1 MRPARCWCSWAPIS
15 PVEPSY
21 RCGYIALV
29 GRPNVGKS
37 TLLNRLL
44 GQKISITSKR
54 PQTTR
59 HRILGIKTGEAAQF
73 IYVDTPGLHCYSGR
87 AMNRQMNRAASRS
100 MQGVDVVVF
109 IVEGL
114 RWTADDDLVLK
125 ELEGVHCPVVLVV
138 NKVDLIAD
146 KEELLPALQALSEKR
161 PFEQIIPLSAARGDN
176 IARLEAC
183 VETLLPESAPFYPE
197 DQVTDRSERFL
208 VAERVREKLFRKLGR
223 ELPYGLTV
231 EVEDFRR
238 EAHIVHIHALIWVER
253 QSQKNIVIGKQ
264 GRVLKEVGQQAR
276 LDIEQLLDSR
286 VNLKLWVKVKEGW
299 ADDERALRSLGYTD
313 D

>member
-1 MRPARCWCSWAPIS
+1 
-15 PVEPSY
+15 VEPSY

-73 IYVDTPGLHCYSGR
+73 IYVDTPGLHSYSGR

-161 PFEQIIPLSAARGDN
+161 QFEQIIPLSAARGDN

-276 LDIEQLLDSR
+276 HDIEQLLDSK